1 MARGGTDGRTVVLIP
16 EIRQGTVDGLILLH
30 AGFADRLPSET
41 MRAVLEGY
49 QSRYGAL
56 VDAVTE
62 TTNFAD
68 ERLADLTVIDLLT
81 SPVHVLAEAWRR

>member
-1 MARGGTDGRTVVLIP
+1 
-16 EIRQGTVDGLILLH
+16 
-30 AGFADRLPSET
+30 

-62 TTNFAD
+62 TTGFD
-68 ERLADLTVIDLLT
+68 DDRLGDLPVIDLLT
-81 SPVHVLAEAWRR
+81 SPVYVLAEAWRR